1 MKIAQSPLSAL
12 RALSGDWLIFTLGLR
27 EISSL
32 QFTRPEDL
40 YSPTLPENI
49 VLAVLLKSMLDASKQ
64 MILTI
69 KGRPLPFSK
78 TLKMGNARSK
88 DKSGTK

>member
-12 RALSGDWLIFTLGLR
+12 RASRGDWLIFTLGLR

-40 YSPTLPENI
+40 YSPI
-49 VLAVLLKSMLDASKQ
+49 VWAHPSAKLKKLKILKSKKPWFFRLLD
-64 MILTI
+64 TI
-69 KGRPLPFSK
+69 
-78 TLKMGNARSK
+78 
-88 DKSGTK
+88 